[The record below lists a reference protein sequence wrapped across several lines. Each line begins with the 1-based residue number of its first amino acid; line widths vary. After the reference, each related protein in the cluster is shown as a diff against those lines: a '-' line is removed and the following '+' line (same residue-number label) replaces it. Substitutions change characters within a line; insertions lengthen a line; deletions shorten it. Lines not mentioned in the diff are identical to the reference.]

1 MFLFD
6 GQPAAFLWYV
16 NIWGHLSD
24 IKTPIFHF
32 QGGWEGGG
40 TGETTIIAEFE
51 RVRSDVDNFLKFLR
65 RKHRKTKKALPI
77 TWLPLKERWQR
88 NRAIERE
95 KKYFVSFLYLS
106 LLMHNVSQS
115 SVFGETEFF
124 NLHIWKQHFSGHIKT
139 LVPQTNTPASMN
151 WSFLDISSCSFF
163 SIAYG
168 MLCIWFEIAFIAN
181 SNCW

>member
-6 GQPAAFLWYV
+6 GQPGAFLWYV

-32 QGGWEGGG
+32 QGGREGGG
-40 TGETTIIAEFE
+40 TGEPTIIAEFE
-51 RVRSDVDNFLKFLR
+51 RVRYDMDNFFKFLR

-88 NRAIERE
+88 DRAIDRE
-95 KKYFVSFLYLS
+95 KNPLLCFFILACWCIMSLSQVYLGKQSFVTCIYEEKK
-106 LLMHNVSQS
+106 HY
-115 SVFGETEFF
+115 
-124 NLHIWKQHFSGHIKT
+124 SGHIRT

-151 WSFLDISSCSFF
+151 WSF
-163 SIAYG
+163 
-168 MLCIWFEIAFIAN
+168 WAF
-181 SNCW
+181 